1 MNGATSLPQI
11 LGPLSDVLSEPAV
24 VEISVNPC
32 STVYVERFGA
42 EPARWGQ
49 LDRHRAEHFIRWCAT
64 MTGTGVTSDVPIFS
78 GRIPGT
84 PHRVEA
90 LLPPVVDG
98 PCFSIRRHSEQV
110 FTLDACIPDREP
122 RAMIEV
128 AIADKANI
136 LIAGATGSG
145 KTTLLNGCLCHLA
158 SAQPQT
164 RLITIEDTP
173 EIRSPLA
180 NTVALMTSDTISMD
194 RLLVS
199 ALRQAPDRIVVGEV
213 REGKMLMTLVKAWNT
228 GHPGGLVTLHANS
241 APEVMPRLQLLASE
255 VLTTDP
261 VPILLQATDMIV
273 FLKRGHAQPEL
284 TSIHMAKR
292 QPGHPPKMEIAYAKS

>member
-11 LGPLSDVLSEPAV
+11 LGSLSDVLSESAV
-24 VEISVNPC
+24 VEISANPC
-32 STVYVERFGA
+32 GTVYVERFGA
-42 EPARWGQ
+42 DPARWGQ

-64 MTGTGVTSDVPIFS
+64 MTGTGVTTDVPIFS

-98 PCFSIRRHSEQV
+98 PCFSIRRHSDQV
-110 FTLDACIPDREP
+110 FTLEECIPDREP
-122 RAMIEV
+122 RDMIEA

-145 KTTLLNGCLCHLA
+145 KTTLLNGCLRHLA
-158 SAQPQT
+158 STQPQT
-164 RLITIEDTP
+164 RLITIEDTA

-213 REGKMLMTLVKAWNT
+213 REGKVLMTLVKAWNT
-228 GHPGGLVTLHANS
+228 GHPGGFVTLHANS

-273 FLKRGHAQPEL
+273 FLKRGHAHPEL
-284 TSIHMAKR
+284 TSIHMAQR
-292 QPGHPPKMEIAYAKS
+292 QPGHPPKMEIAYVKS